1 MPATVVFFLATAA
14 MTLSAVALCVRAPL
28 REGDRGPFPA
38 LSRAAAVL
46 MAVLVP
52 LAAGTLYLH
61 VGTPAAIHPGGPAGS
76 APGEGLDMDSLIE
89 RLRERVRA
97 DPSDTRGQR
106 LLARTLM
113 ALGRHQEAIGV
124 IETLHRQAG
133 ETAETLVLLADA
145 LAMTRGGALE
155 GEPLEIVGRALGM
168 DPENTIALWLSGAAA
183 DRRGDH
189 ALAADFFARA
199 AASAEDPE
207 QRGQLLALERRAR
220 ASAAETG
227 DGASA
232 AAPAAEVAPP
242 GIRLRV
248 EVAPAL
254 AGQARDSDTLFVFA
268 READGPPMPISVARL
283 SAGELPA
290 MLTLDD
296 RQAMTPTR
304 KLSDFSEVK
313 VVARIS
319 RSGVATP
326 SPGDLYGELAEVRV
340 GADSVHTVTIDRSV
354 P

>member
-1 MPATVVFFLATAA
+1 MSATVVFFLATAA
-14 MTLSAVALCVRAPL
+14 MALSAVALCVRAPL

-38 LSRAAAVL
+38 VSRAAAVL

-61 VGTPAAIHPGGPAGS
+61 VGTPAAIHPGGPAGL
-76 APGEGLDMDSLIE
+76 APGEGLDMDSLVR

-113 ALGRHQEAIGV
+113 ALGRHQEAIGA

-155 GEPLEIVGRALGM
+155 GKPLEIVGRALEM

-220 ASAAETG
+220 ASAGETG
-227 DGASA
+227 A
-232 AAPAAEVAPP
+232 AAPAAAATPP

-248 EVAPAL
+248 EVAPEL

-268 READGPPMPISVARL
+268 RETDGPPMPISVARL

-296 RQAMTPTR
+296 RQAMTPAR

-340 GADSVHTVTIDRSV
+340 GGDSVHTVTIDSAV